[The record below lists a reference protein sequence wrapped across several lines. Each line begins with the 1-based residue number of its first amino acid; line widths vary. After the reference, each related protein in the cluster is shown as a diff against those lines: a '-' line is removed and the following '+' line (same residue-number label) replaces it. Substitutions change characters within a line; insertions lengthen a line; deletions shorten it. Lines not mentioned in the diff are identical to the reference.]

1 VTAPKLVTVHIWGVA
16 PSRIPGAL
24 RRMASHRGA
33 VRRYPGVTFAKLLGT
48 GSGET
53 FTIRD
58 SDATHWALLTCWDAH
73 QAAATFERSR
83 TIRSWNDVSVERL
96 RFELEPIAATGQW
109 SGQQPFGS
117 PDDQPRHRQFDGS
130 VVAITRARL
139 RGSKAVTFWC
149 AVPPVSAA
157 LRRSPG
163 LLFSIGIGEAP
174 IGLQGT
180 LSVWKS
186 SANLTAFAY
195 DGAEHKRAIHRTR
208 EVGWYTE
215 ELFARFALLKV
226 EGTYR
231 GRPLEVTT

>member
-1 VTAPKLVTVHIWGVA
+1 MAAH
-16 PSRIPGAL
+16 
-24 RRMASHRGA
+24 RRA
-33 VRRYPGVTFAKLLGT
+33 VRGYPGVTFAKLLGT

-53 FTIRD
+53 FTILD
-58 SDATHWALLTCWDAH
+58 ADATHWALLTCWDAH
-73 QAAATFERSR
+73 QAAATFERSE

-96 RFELEPIAATGQW
+96 RLELEPIAAAGLW
-109 SGQQPFGS
+109 SGEQPFGS
-117 PDDQPRHRQFDGS
+117 ANDQSQHRQFDGR

-139 RGSKAVTFWC
+139 RGTKALTFWR

-163 LLFSIGIGEAP
+163 LLFSIGLGEAP

-186 SANLTAFAY
+186 TADLTSFAY
-195 DGAEHKRAIHRTR
+195 GGPEHKSAIRQTR

-215 ELFARFALLKV
+215 ELFARLALLEV

-231 GRPLEVTT
+231 GRPLAVTT